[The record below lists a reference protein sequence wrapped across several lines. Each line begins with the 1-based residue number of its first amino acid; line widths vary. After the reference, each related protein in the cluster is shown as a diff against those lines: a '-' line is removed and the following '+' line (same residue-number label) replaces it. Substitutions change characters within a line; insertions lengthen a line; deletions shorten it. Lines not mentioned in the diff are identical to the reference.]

1 MRVAI
6 IDDLSLCREEMR
18 KCLYRYLEENYAGEE
33 PVIKEFAGGEEFLSC
48 FVPEVWDII
57 FIDQYMTGISGI
69 DTARKIR
76 ETDRLVALVFVTTS
90 ESHAIESYGVRAC
103 GYLLKPYLYED
114 FARTMDLAGLDK
126 VRSARFIRMEEEKSF
141 CMRYFGVTGMNII
154 FRYIR
159 ISAVSCGSVT
169 LSRSLRICLTPI
181 PSF

>member
-126 VRSARFIRMEEEKSF
+126 VRSARFIRMEQEKILLHEILDVYK
-141 CMRYFGVTGMNII
+141 RQ
-154 FRYIR
+154 
-159 ISAVSCGSVT
+159 A
-169 LSRSLRICLTPI
+169 
-181 PSF
+181 

>member
-1 MRVAI
+1 M
-6 IDDLSLCREEMR
+6 
-18 KCLYRYLEENYAGEE
+18 
-33 PVIKEFAGGEEFLSC
+33 
-48 FVPEVWDII
+48 PEVWDII

-126 VRSARFIRMEEEKSF
+126 VRSARFIRMEEEKILLHEILWCDRDEHYIQVHTDKRGILRFRNSF
-141 CMRYFGVTGMNII
+141 KEFAGM
-154 FRYIR
+154 FDTY
-159 ISAVSCGSVT
+159 SPVFK
-169 LSRSLRICLTPI
+169 LL
-181 PSF
+181 